1 MFQKLKYWFKLL
13 FIAGGTQ
20 LVVQLITLF
29 SGILIIRV
37 LLTKEYAFYTI
48 ANSMLGTMSLL
59 ADSGIST
66 GVMSQGGKV
75 WDNKEKLGSVIVT
88 GLFLRKRFAIFSLLV
103 SLPILAYLLWH
114 NGASWG
120 QILLISGC
128 LVPAFFAALSDSLLE
143 IVPKLG
149 QEIIPIQ
156 KNQLFTNILRL
167 VMLVGSLF
175 LLPFTFIALLTNG
188 IPRFW
193 GNIKLKRIAARR
205 ANFNQPKDTA
215 VEKEILKIVFRGLP
229 ELIYYCLSGQITI
242 WLLSLF
248 SGSVSSIAQV
258 GAVSRLA
265 VIINFCTILFSSFVI
280 PRFARL
286 PANASL
292 LLNRFLQIFVGLV
305 FFAIIITCLVWVFSP
320 ALLFVLGKKYASAN
334 HILLLY
340 FMGSSLG
347 FISGMTFGIYASR
360 GWILNPLV
368 SIPYNLVVLGIGLL
382 LFKVSTIDGVLL
394 YNLYLAGMQL
404 VLHLWY
410 TLFKITELRKQQSL
424 LVAAETAIQKK

>member
-1 MFQKLKYWFKLL
+1 M
-13 FIAGGTQ
+13 
-20 LVVQLITLF
+20 VVQLITLF

-75 WDNKEKLGSVIVT
+75 WNDKEKLGSVIVT
-88 GLFLRKRFAIFSLLV
+88 GLYLRRRFAIFSLLV
-103 SLPILAYLLWH
+103 TLPILAYLLWH
-114 NGASWG
+114 NGASWW
-120 QILLISGC
+120 QILLISAC

-167 VMLVGSLF
+167 LMLVGSLF
-175 LLPFTFIALLTNG
+175 LFPFTFVALLTNG

-193 GNIKLKRIAARR
+193 GNIKLRKIAERR
-205 ANFNQPKDTA
+205 ANFRQQKDAA

-286 PANASL
+286 SANPSVL
-292 LLNRFLQIFVGLV
+292 LKRFLQIFLGLIL
-305 FFAIIITCLVWVFSP
+305 FSITVTFLVWLFSP
-320 ALLFVLGKKYASAN
+320 ALLYVLGKKYEGAN

-347 FISGMTFGIYASR
+347 FISGMTFGVYASR

-368 SIPYNLVVLGIGLL
+368 SIPYNLLVLVIGLL
-382 LFKVSTIDGVLL
+382 LFKVSTINGVLL
-394 YNLYLAGMQL
+394 YNIYLAGMQIL
-404 VLHLWY
+404 LHFGY
-410 TLFKITELRKQQSL
+410 TVFKIGELKKQQS
-424 LVAAETAIQKK
+424 AT